1 MNFRK
6 AKTTDITFIIKCII
20 ESEKSNSEIF
30 PYQSLFG
37 LDEGSFTD
45 LMSSIFEEEIED
57 QPWFLDYWYICEV
70 NQAPAAGCC
79 GWVESVEGVSSDML
93 KTQIL
98 SALLGNKF
106 HENLTLLK
114 EVSKISI
121 PRKPGTLQ
129 LEHLYTEPTFRGT
142 GCMRFLLQ
150 NIGNNHTTIQH
161 EIQLLQ
167 NNVVALE
174 FYQKIGFNVVETQC
188 NPEILRL
195 NLLGDSCKVKM
206 ARIFS

>member
-6 AKTTDITFIIKCII
+6 AELTDISFIIRCII
-20 ESEKSNSEIF
+20 ESEKSGSDIF
-30 PYQSLFG
+30 PYQALFG
-37 LDEGSFTD
+37 LDENAFSE
-45 LMSSIFEEEIED
+45 LMKCIFEEEIED
-57 QPWFLDYWYICEV
+57 QPWFLGYWYIWEV
-70 NQAPAAGCC
+70 DEVPAAGCC
-79 GWVESVEGVSSDML
+79 AWLESTDGISSDML

-98 SALLGNKF
+98 STLLGKTF
-106 HENLTLLK
+106 QDNLSKLQ

-121 PRKPGTLQ
+121 SRKSGSVQ
-129 LEHLYTEPTFRGT
+129 LEHLYTDPKYRGR
-142 GCMRFLLQ
+142 GCMRNLLYR
-150 NIGNNHTTIQH
+150 IGTEQVEKQQ

-174 FYQKIGFNVVETQC
+174 FYKKIGFNVVETQC